1 MLSLSHSVVTTLIIY
16 EKMKW
21 LLVEWRSHL
30 ASSFWLALWW
40 VMSHEENLEPK
51 NLNKIR
57 IHKNVLL
64 ETHNWIEFRLLNSV
78 NWATIYGIR
87 SSPSYTIYSIHDLF
101 CFAAPLRC
109 YWHLSH
115 WPYSCTHL
123 RTWEPCWFDFFFW
136 VVLCYMKDQIFL
148 LTKIY

>member
-21 LLVEWRSHL
+21 LLVEWCFHL

-57 IHKNVLL
+57 IHKNVIL
-64 ETHNWIEFRLLNSV
+64 ETHNWIEFRLLNGV
-78 NWATIYGIR
+78 NWATIYSVR
-87 SSPSYTIYSIHDLF
+87 SSLYTIYSTHDLF

-123 RTWEPCWFDFFFW
+123 RTWEPCWFDFF
-136 VVLCYMKDQIFL
+136 LSCFL
-148 LTKIY
+148 LHERPDISSKIY